1 MDIGDRIKRR
11 REALGMSQ
19 SELAR
24 KVGYTS
30 RSTINKIEKDGR
42 GISQDKIAA
51 IAKALKTS
59 PSYLMGWT
67 EDVFVGENGRAVLVS
82 EMSSIEE
89 EIFEKV
95 QRMRPDYQRML
106 MGMIDSLLE
115 MQEKL

>member
-1 MDIGDRIKRR
+1 MGIGERIRAR
-11 REALGMSQ
+11 REALEMSQ

-30 RSTINKIEKDGR
+30 RSTINKIEKDGH

-51 IAKALKTS
+51 IAKALRTS

-67 EDVFVGENGRAVLVS
+67 DDLYVDENGRAVPVS
-82 EMSSIEE
+82 ELSSIEE

-95 QRMRPDYQRML
+95 RRMRPDYQRML

-115 MQEKL
+115 MQDKL